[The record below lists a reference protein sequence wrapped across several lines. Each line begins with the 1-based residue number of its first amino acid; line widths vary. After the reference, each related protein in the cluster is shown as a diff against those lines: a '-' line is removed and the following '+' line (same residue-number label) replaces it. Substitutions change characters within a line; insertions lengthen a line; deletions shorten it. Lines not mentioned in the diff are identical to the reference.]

1 MGAYATS
8 RWGPPVTQA
17 RDVLNA
23 VYACLLFCIHPLV
36 ALVDSTCFSGYTT
49 HASSTRFYSSTAQTK
64 FVHFSLSKAE
74 SLICFLRSKKQNQ
87 IKAHVAS
94 DSNGIIG
101 GIVAH
106 VKRASI
112 WTNLIIV

>member
-49 HASSTRFYSSTAQTK
+49 HASSTRFYSSTAQAK

-74 SLICFLRSKKQNQ
+74 SFVSSESRNK

-94 DSNGIIG
+94 DSNGIIR

-106 VKRASI
+106 VKRTSI
-112 WTNLIIV
+112 WTILIIV